1 MAKKRGLGRCLSP
14 RRAVLELAKMSVEEC
29 LKVLGVHRMSTV
41 PQHYITAEEYLHRE
55 RKAEFRSEYFRGEMF
70 AMAGASANHNLI
82 VLNAGAS
89 LREQLKK
96 KPCRV
101 YPSDLRLRI
110 EATGLYTYPDLSV
123 VCGEPRM
130 DSDGGDVLLNP
141 VVLVEVLSDSTEA
154 YDRGKKFEHYRTIPS
169 LKHYVLIAQDRHSI
183 DCFSRAPNGSWSLS
197 SCQGLDGKI
206 VLESIDSQLIPAD
219 VYDKVVFDSI

>member
-1 MAKKRGLGRCLSP
+1 MASPDFLGLREM
-14 RRAVLELAKMSVEEC
+14 A
-29 LKVLGVHRMSTV
+29 TV
-41 PQHYITAEEYLHRE
+41 PKHFITPEEYLIRE

-82 VLNAGAS
+82 VGNCIQTLGQ
-89 LREQLKK
+89 QLKK

-101 YPSDLRLRI
+101 YPSDLKLRI

-123 VCGEPRM
+123 VCGELQLE
-130 DSDGGDVLLNP
+130 SDAGDVLLNP

-169 LKHYVLIAQDRHSI
+169 LMHYVLIAQDRHAI
-183 DCFSRAPNGSWSLS
+183 DCFSRHSNGIWFLS
-197 SCQGLDGKI
+197 TCYGLDGK
-206 VLESIDSQLIPAD
+206 LTLDAIDSELLASE
-219 VYDKVVFDSI
+219 VYDKVVFAV